1 MTHMCLLESKF
12 QHNMKA
18 LSVWS
23 CFSLQAHFLR
33 FPFIF
38 HITAIP
44 ANISQHTILAFTFH
58 LFAHAILHR
67 TGRNV
72 IPPIPTQSIQNGHTS
87 FKNPFK
93 QNFLCEGS
101 YKPAPLNTAGCSF
114 LNTQDFVQRIL
125 NPLSALILLFCKNL
139 YASLQ
144 QLAYCDFL
152 ERKNHVLLILESKN
166 LIQCL
171 PHNRG
176 ST

>member
-18 LSVWS
+18 LSVRS
-23 CFSLQAHFLR
+23 CFSLQPHFLR

-38 HITAIP
+38 HIPAIP
-44 ANISQHTILAFTFH
+44 ANISQHTMLAFTFH

-72 IPPIPTQSIQNGHTS
+72 IPPIPAQSIQNGHTS

-114 LNTQDFVQRIL
+114 LSTQDFEHPV
-125 NPLSALILLFCKNL
+125 SALMLLFCKNL

-144 QLAYCDFL
+144 QLVYCDFL
-152 ERKNHVLLILESKN
+152 ERKDHVLLILESKN

-171 PHNRG
+171 AHNRG
-176 ST
+176 LT